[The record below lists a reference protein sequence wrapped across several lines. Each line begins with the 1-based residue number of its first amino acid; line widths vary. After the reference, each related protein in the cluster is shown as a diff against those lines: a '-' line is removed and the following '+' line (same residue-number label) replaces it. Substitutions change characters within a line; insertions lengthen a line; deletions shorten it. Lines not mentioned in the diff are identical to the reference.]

1 MKPAKSLNL
10 YLGVLKKY
18 ATFQGRAQR
27 KEYWVFTLISTI
39 VSIALFVIGALSGVK
54 DLLSNIYG
62 LAVFI
67 PSIAAGVRRLHDT
80 NRSGWWLIAPIVNL
94 VFLVQD
100 SQPGEN
106 RFGQNSKGNLSVQ
119 QPSTMEKY
127 LLPVGRS
134 GWAIAAG
141 YFALFSVLI
150 IPAPVALF
158 CGVMALNDISKNPDK
173 IGKPRAFF
181 GIFMGSIGII
191 LFLVFLEIRYAHS

>member
-1 MKPAKSLNL
+1 MNWINL
-10 YLGVLKKY
+10 YLGVLKRY
-18 ATFQGRAQR
+18 AAFQGRAQR
-27 KEYWVFTLISTI
+27 KEYWIFALISTI
-39 VSIALFVIGALSGVK
+39 VSIALIVIGALSGVK
-54 DLLSNIYG
+54 NLLSNIYG
-62 LAVFI
+62 LAVLI

-80 NRSGWWLIAPIVNL
+80 NRSGWWLLVPIVNL

-106 RFGQNSKGNLSVQ
+106 RFGQNPKGNLSVQ
-119 QPSTMEKY
+119 PPSTMEKY

-150 IPAPVALF
+150 IPAPAALF

-181 GIFMGSIGII
+181 GIVMGSIGII
-191 LFLVFLEIRYAHS
+191 ILLIFLAKRYAHS

>member
-1 MKPAKSLNL
+1 MNWINL
-10 YLGVLKKY
+10 YLGVLKNY

-27 KEYWVFTLISTI
+27 KDYWVFTLISTI
-39 VSIALFVIGALSGVK
+39 VSIALIVIGALSGVK

-62 LAVFI
+62 LAVLI

-80 NRSGWWLIAPIVNL
+80 NRSGWWLLVPIVNL

-106 RFGQNSKGNLSVQ
+106 RFGQNPKGNLSVQ
-119 QPSTMEKY
+119 PPSKMEKY

-150 IPAPVALF
+150 IPAPAALF

-181 GIFMGSIGII
+181 GIVMGSIGII
-191 LFLVFLEIRYAHS
+191 LLFIFLAKRYAHS

>member
-1 MKPAKSLNL
+1 
-10 YLGVLKKY
+10 
-18 ATFQGRAQR
+18 
-27 KEYWVFTLISTI
+27 
-39 VSIALFVIGALSGVK
+39 
-54 DLLSNIYG
+54 
-62 LAVFI
+62 
-67 PSIAAGVRRLHDT
+67 
-80 NRSGWWLIAPIVNL
+80 
-94 VFLVQD
+94 
-100 SQPGEN
+100 
-106 RFGQNSKGNLSVQ
+106 
-119 QPSTMEKY
+119 MEKY

-191 LFLVFLEIRYAHS
+191 LFLVFLEIG